1 MSLLNLLINVFD
13 HLSSLRRGHVM
24 RAKRLVAGALVSHR
38 VYEIED
44 GADGEEEDEAADE
57 DGEDDEEDD
66 GP

>member
-1 MSLLNLLINVFD
+1 
-13 HLSSLRRGHVM
+13 M
-24 RAKRLVAGALVSHR
+24 RAKRLVAGAFVSHR

-44 GADGEEEDEAADE
+44 GADGEEEDKAADE

>member
-1 MSLLNLLINVFD
+1 
-13 HLSSLRRGHVM
+13 M
-24 RAKRLVAGALVSHR
+24 RAKRLVAGTLVSHR

-44 GADGEEEDEAADE
+44 GTDREEEDEAADE